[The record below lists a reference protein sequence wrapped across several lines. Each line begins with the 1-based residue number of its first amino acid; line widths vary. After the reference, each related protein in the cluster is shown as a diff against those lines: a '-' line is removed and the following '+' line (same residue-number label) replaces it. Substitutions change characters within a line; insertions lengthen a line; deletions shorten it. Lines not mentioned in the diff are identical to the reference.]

1 MTRFSAAAILCA
13 TSLLG
18 ACSTVVPRSTPG
30 EDLVGRTVR
39 VETSRGQV
47 STLLFMR
54 DGTVQAAFGEAKVKG
69 RWELEPGRL
78 CFLWGSAPRECW
90 PYAEP
95 FRRGQTVDIESDRGN
110 RLRATML

>member
-1 MTRFSAAAILCA
+1 
-13 TSLLG
+13 
-18 ACSTVVPRSTPG
+18 
-30 EDLVGRTVR
+30 

-54 DGTVQAAFGEAKVKG
+54 DGTVQAAFGQAQVKG
-69 RWELEPGRL
+69 RWELDGQRL

-90 PYAEP
+90 PYAQP
-95 FRRGQTVDIESDRGN
+95 FTRGRAVDIESDRGN